1 MTQHYVN
8 DVFISYTHWGA
19 VKKWVPYLYE
29 LLEDWLP
36 YYLSYSPKIFIDFDI
51 EAGTEWPT
59 KLQRELKMSRCMLA
73 VLSPVYFR
81 SNWCLA
87 EFESFRNREA
97 ILNLRT
103 EQNPSGLIYP
113 ILFTSP
119 PEYLPI
125 NLKTLEYNDLSKW
138 AITSPA
144 FKNTPIHMEFEE
156 RVKTLCQELAKI
168 ILGAPDWR
176 EDWPI
181 KMPKTSTDKIFST
194 PRL

>member
-1 MTQHYVN
+1 MFQHYVN

-19 VKKWVPYLYE
+19 VQKWVQYLYE

-36 YYLSYSPKIFIDFDI
+36 YYLPYPPKLFIDFEI
-51 EAGTEWPT
+51 EAGTEWPSR
-59 KLQRELKMSRCMLA
+59 LQRELKMSRCMLA
-73 VLSPVYFR
+73 VLSP
-81 SNWCLA
+81 
-87 EFESFRNREA
+87 ESFRHREA

-103 EQNPSGLIYP
+103 EQNPTGLIYP

-119 PEYLPI
+119 PVYLPT
-125 NLKTLEYNDLSKW
+125 NVKTLQYNDLSKW

-144 FKNTPIHMEFEE
+144 FKHTPIHMEFEE
-156 RVKTLCQELAKI
+156 RVKILCQELARI

-176 EDWPI
+176 DDWPI
-181 KMPKTSTDKIFST
+181 KMPQASTDMSFAT